1 MSTVIEAKEA
11 QDRFQ
16 ELLER
21 VEEGE
26 EFVIEREGREV
37 ATIRRPAPTE
47 APRRREVRFG
57 TARGMIE
64 LLPGW
69 DDPMTEEEL
78 AEWYDAPL
86 VSEPEEE

>member
-1 MSTVIEAKEA
+1 MSTVIEAHEA

-21 VEEGE
+21 VERGE

-37 ATIRRPAPTE
+37 ATIRPPAEP
-47 APRRREVRFG
+47 APRRRNVRFG

-86 VSEPEEE
+86 STDDD